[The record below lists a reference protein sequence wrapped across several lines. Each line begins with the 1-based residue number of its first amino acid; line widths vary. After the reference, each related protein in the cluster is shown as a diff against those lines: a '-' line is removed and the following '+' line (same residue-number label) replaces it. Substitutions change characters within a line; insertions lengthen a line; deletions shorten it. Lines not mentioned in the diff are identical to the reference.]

1 MIYEIYTL
9 PNCEKCSEVKEILNK
24 KNVNYEEIDLG
35 MSEGRKKFKEF
46 YKDIRG
52 MIVRDEN
59 NMAILPIVIKRD
71 NSKIETLVQ
80 GSEDIEKLFN

>member
-9 PNCEKCSEVKEILNK
+9 PNCEKCSEVKEIFENK
-24 KNVNYEEIDLG
+24 KVNYEEIDLG
-35 MSEGRKKFKEF
+35 MSGGRQKFKEF
-46 YKDIRG
+46 YKQIRG

-59 NMAILPIVIKRD
+59 NMVILPIIVKKD

-80 GSEDIEKLFN
+80 GSENIESLFN